1 MRDITIEGRLWVLT
15 DPDGVLYNDID
26 TDMIFHNRYL
36 HITDVA
42 QMGQYALD
50 NLKGWESFARQAK
63 PGDII
68 LAGKNLGAGSSR
80 QQAVDCFRALGIG
93 AVVAA
98 SFGAIYKRNAINS
111 GLPIISAPRL
121 AEMASEIKSGDRLE
135 VNLASG
141 QMVLNGSQTVQ
152 AEPFSQ
158 VQMDIYQAG
167 DLFAY
172 GALLGDTKRAP
183 TKGLFSE

>member
-1 MRDITIEGRLWVLT
+1 MTTKPTTITGRLWVLT
-15 DPDGVLYNDID
+15 DPDGHLYDDID

-36 HITDVA
+36 HITDIS

-50 NLKGWESFARQAK
+50 NLAGWEDFAQKAR

-68 LAGKNLGAGSSR
+68 MAGRNFGAGSSR
-80 QQAVDCFRALGIG
+80 QQAVDCFRALGI
-93 AVVAA
+93 AAIVAA

-111 GLPIISAPRL
+111 GLPIVTMPGLTAL
-121 AEMASEIKSGDRLE
+121 ADRFHSGDE
-135 VNLASG
+135 VTIDFATGLITLGDA
-141 QMVLNGSQTVQ
+141 TFQ
-152 AEPFSQ
+152 AQPFSQ

-172 GALLGDTKRAP
+172 GQTL
-183 TKGLFSE
+183 EEV

>member
-1 MRDITIEGRLWVLT
+1 MMKPTQITGRLWVLT
-15 DPDGVLYNDID
+15 VPDGALYDDID

-50 NLKGWESFARQAK
+50 NLRGWEDFAKRAQ
-63 PGDII
+63 PGDIVM
-68 LAGKNLGAGSSR
+68 AGRNFGAGSSR
-80 QQAVDCFRALGIG
+80 QQAVDCFRALGI
-93 AVVAA
+93 AAIVAE

-111 GLPIISAPRL
+111 GLPTVSLPGLTGNAIAFH
-121 AEMASEIKSGDRLE
+121 SGDI
-135 VNLASG
+135 VNVDFETG
-141 QMVLNGSQTVQ
+141 TVILNDVQTFAAQ
-152 AEPFSQ
+152 PFSQ

-172 GALLGDTKRAP
+172 GNLQLLT
-183 TKGLFSE
+183 

>member
-1 MRDITIEGRLWVLT
+1 MKPTRITGRLWVLT
-15 DPDGVLYNDID
+15 APAGELYDDID

-36 HITDVA
+36 AITDVA

-50 NLKGWESFARQAK
+50 NLKGWQDFAKKAQ
-63 PGDII
+63 PGDIVM
-68 LAGKNLGAGSSR
+68 AGVNFGAGSSR

-93 AVVAA
+93 AIVAE

-111 GLPIISAPRL
+111 GFPIVSFPNL
-121 AEMASEIKSGDRLE
+121 SGLYTQFANGDQME
-135 VNLASG
+135 VDFQTG
-141 QMVLNGSQTVQ
+141 QVILNGQKAFQ
-152 AEPFSQ
+152 AEPLAK

-172 GALLGDTKRAP
+172 GKTLGK
-183 TKGLFSE
+183 